1 MDWRFLLSVSPH
13 NVADDRKD
21 ELSVAV
27 ASVPTDQ
34 KLDSKS
40 SKKLFRLAQVL
51 LRFRNEQVGQLRIE
65 IDRLIEQQEQ
75 RALQETSTES
85 LIREQMQ
92 ELKQTV
98 EKLEAEKVANRAK
111 IKELSEEIVSIQR
124 KQAESSHFGSDAED
138 SPDALSEID
147 RQQELYNNI
156 SMKNK
161 HIKRLLRDIDDLEKR
176 NNVQI
181 DTINSLQVNLN
192 DATMNLTALTQQ
204 YEEAKTVMKDQ
215 ERVIHS
221 ANEQVKKLEE
231 DFKEVVEEKNRCED
245 DLEDFAKQLEATTNR
260 WKEVLGVKQSQLDE
274 VQGKYSDLLQQFPG
288 YDVEAER
295 KEYKKMATRLRE
307 KDELIDE
314 LERKITMLSQEI
326 LTSTELMNRISQE
339 KESVGKTSTKV
350 SQCCEESRISLEKA
364 TKRCE
369 EMQEILSNAEEDNM
383 LKAKQAVEAIEALRR
398 YESGEEGLA
407 NALKK
412 INRLH
417 EKVNVRDKQIREL
430 VAEINLANEIA
441 MENAV
446 LRKRLGIS
454 DDEAVPIHSVLSK
467 QRKIEK
473 VNERLALKLR
483 ASEEM
488 RLQLKLEKNDLK
500 RKCFQLSNSLSN
512 HQRNDKKETDIETIP
527 ANSEAAESNDQ
538 ISVDADEVSKIS
550 DLAAIKFCEKCMKQ
564 YNVADSMKYCK
575 ACIFRQS
582 FNYCDGCINKLKGN
596 FIASEMPS
604 SIYDQQIVEL
614 ERKYAAVVEENEN
627 LRIGMHEILQKVR
640 EYDAISNNLTIDT
653 STLEKLLQALDARSG
668 DYPSGINFQQQFMA
682 RGEREI
688 LFKERM
694 NLKSKQST
702 ISLGSRDDSGN
713 VCDDEENLGDIDQ
726 IAVEQPDFSEQV
738 LLKAVEIDKL
748 TEQIDSLKEEREQLL
763 KSNDELQTMKKMY
776 DELLY
781 YIKSTD
787 NDKDL
792 LLVQTLDRMKQIES
806 NICTFQRKVEYL
818 KADNDNMH
826 NTLRTIK
833 QEHLNV
839 LHGLKSDL
847 ARNKAA
853 LKRAE
858 QSLESNVA
866 NDASID
872 SETIERLEKEIA
884 RMKLET
890 TNFYTIFLKNIQEVD
905 KENLLDLEYDYLT
918 RFGLVDSN
926 LTVDFMPKSEYKK
939 LKLQLRTAE
948 EELREQTIKC
958 GHLEELLTV
967 SQEQIR
973 SQQMLISKFSDEE
986 ISLRHLV
993 ADLQS
998 SSNEKYQLVKTQKEL
1013 DSVREQEELLKLD
1026 NVKLKQSLLDATEK
1040 LEKLKQQLAQQEL
1053 DFIDRQK
1060 DSTIKISFLMK
1071 SVKMLHDDYNSFT
1084 PTYAVT
1090 DFVKQYAKLLEQK
1103 VSLKQDTLLHQKQV
1117 REREYEQLFAKLK
1130 ENLDSSQVQDKINLI
1145 KFESQCEFLTKQLIL
1160 CQKELE
1166 QLQQENSELKL
1177 REVESARHW
1186 NTIELIFNDGT
1197 KASITKDQFFDK
1209 AIQVAVEV
1217 NHKCINTIPII
1228 DDSLAEKPR
1237 MGTQPSTPVKQ
1248 TLANTTSQTTMDDY
1262 SEATPAASS
1271 VMQKSLESQLKQAM
1285 MLASTRSALLLE
1297 TENRLTECHGRI
1309 KLLEKSLEDKEQLLK
1324 KEKANATVSG
1334 EEKLNEGVLGSTIGS
1349 LQNLLLQKD
1358 TTLSK
1363 YQELL
1368 RNEREEH
1375 SKKYDEN
1382 IGQIRILKRTVDELE
1397 QKQYD
1402 KQKEIDN
1409 LTTQLMDRNQQQ
1421 AQREMQ
1427 AVLDTKSNDK
1437 RTNEPEM
1444 IYTDKIIENI
1454 YEMDQKKEEEIES
1467 LRIQLKVQENKLRD
1481 ATDEAR
1487 RLQDQLRDTTAKEK
1501 RLEKTLRENEA
1512 EIITLNE
1519 KLCSEHDNLKEFTD
1533 SVATAQEVEQL
1544 KEMLEDKDRH
1554 IQDLTETLSQF
1565 HDDQQR
1571 FMNDTSLHLAE
1582 QVSQLSADLNRS
1594 EASNRILKTQ
1604 IDALK
1609 RQVLSIQQREKQSRD
1624 LVKTLKNQLIKRPV
1638 IAMKPERTTTPREDQ
1653 LARKV
1658 QQLETELLD
1667 TKDDLRKQVNINE
1680 NRRAKNAAELDLWN
1694 KQKRWQQT
1702 ADKLKV
1708 QLKERETELEK
1719 LKVHFN
1725 SAKTAIA
1732 RLEREKAILE
1742 GRSVGVR
1749 GHSAGSLIGGK
1760 FSAGLDG
1767 KYTIAESP
1775 DCCTTT
1781 ESTGSEEASDDL
1793 KTFAQNSKEII
1804 EALKNRI
1811 ESQQRRIIAMELER
1825 KGSNSMTSELER
1837 MQKKISSL
1845 EAKNIRL
1852 EAKALQCQL
1861 DNDMLRQRDE
1871 SERLRSQIR
1880 HLEDY
1885 IIVLKEELTKAT
1897 AGCPETI
1904 NFENLC
1910 QRCSGANGSTPAN
1923 SELASYNS
1931 KLEQTVIALRRIIEK
1946 LKVEN
1951 KQLRDAKSVATN
1963 LKVESKSSSV
1973 SQIMEN
1979 YDRLK
1984 KEHEKL
1990 QQNYTEA
1997 LNRVAALQ
2005 VEVEL
2010 LSSANCPRC
2019 HPRKDRQEQDAV
2031 EISEE
2036 EKSRSEELKESLEK
2050 KAQLLEKA
2058 KILLTRAA
2066 AKERHL
2072 KDQIA
2077 LLKRKCSDLQNVP
2090 VIDEI
2095 SE

>member
-1 MDWRFLLSVSPH
+1 MDWRSLLSVSPH
-13 NVADDRKD
+13 NVADERKD
-21 ELSVAV
+21 ELAVAV
-27 ASVPTDQ
+27 VSVPTDQ

-40 SKKLFRLAQVL
+40 SKKLFRLAQVV

-65 IDRLIEQQEQ
+65 NDRLVEQHEQ
-75 RALQETSTES
+75 HVLQETSTES
-85 LIREQMQ
+85 LIRQEVQ
-92 ELKQTV
+92 ELKRTV
-98 EKLEAEKVANRAK
+98 EILEAEKLANRVK
-111 IKELSEEIVSIQR
+111 IKELSEEIFMLQR
-124 KQAESSHFGSDAED
+124 KQTESSHFGSDAED

-176 NNVQI
+176 NNSQI

-204 YEEAKTVMKDQ
+204 YEEAKTIIKDQ
-215 ERVIHS
+215 EQVINDT
-221 ANEQVKKLEE
+221 NEKLKKLEE
-231 DFKEVVEEKNRCED
+231 EIREIVEEKNRCED
-245 DLEDFAKQLEATTNR
+245 DLEDFAKKLETKTDR
-260 WKEVLGVKQSQLDE
+260 WKEVLAAKQSQLDE
-274 VQGKYSDLLQQFPG
+274 VQAKYADLLQQFPG
-288 YDVEAER
+288 YDIEAER
-295 KEYKKMATRLRE
+295 KEFKKMASRLSE
-307 KDELIDE
+307 KDELIEE
-314 LERKITMLSQEI
+314 LEKKITLLSQEI

-339 KESVGKTSTKV
+339 RETAGKTTSKV
-350 SQCCEESRISLEKA
+350 SVCCEESRISLEKA

-369 EMQEILSNAEEDNM
+369 EMQEILSSVEEDNM
-383 LKAKQAVEAIEALRR
+383 LKSRQAVEAIEALRR

-407 NALKK
+407 SALKK

-454 DDEAVPIHSVLSK
+454 EDEAVPIHSVLSK

-500 RKCFQLSNSLSN
+500 RKCFQLSNALSN
-512 HQRNDKKETDIETIP
+512 QKGDSKENEI
-527 ANSEAAESNDQ
+527 ESNLTNLEVAENNTDPM
-538 ISVDADEVSKIS
+538 SLDVEEVSKIS
-550 DLAAIKFCEKCMKQ
+550 DLAAVKFCEKCMKQ

-582 FNYCDGCINKLKGN
+582 FNYCDGCIGKLKGN
-596 FIASEMPS
+596 FSASEMS
-604 SIYDQQIVEL
+604 NNKHDQQIVEL
-614 ERKYAAVVEENEN
+614 ETKYAAVLEENEN

-640 EYDAISNNLTIDT
+640 EYDTISNNLTIDT
-653 STLEKLLQALDARSG
+653 STLERLLQALNTRSA
-668 DYPSGINFQQQFMA
+668 DYPTGMNFQQQLS
-682 RGEREI
+682 ERDL

-694 NLKSKQST
+694 NLRSKQST
-702 ISLGSRDDSGN
+702 LSLGSRNDSGN
-713 VCDDEENLGDIDQ
+713 VCDEEENIGDMEPTI
-726 IAVEQPDFSEQV
+726 VEQPDFSEQV
-738 LLKAVEIDKL
+738 LLKAVEIDRL
-748 TEQIDSLKEEREQLL
+748 NEQIDSLKEEREQLL
-763 KSNDELQTMKKMY
+763 KSNDELQAMKKMY
-776 DELLY
+776 DELLQY
-781 YIKSTD
+781 VKSTD
-787 NDKDL
+787 NEKDH
-792 LLVQTLDRMKQIES
+792 LLVKTLDRMKQIES
-806 NICTFQRKVEYL
+806 NISTFQRKVEFL

-839 LHGLKSDL
+839 LHGLKSEL
-847 ARNKAA
+847 VHHKTE
-853 LKRAE
+853 LKRAK
-858 QSLESNVA
+858 QSLENHAA
-866 NDASID
+866 NEANSD
-872 SETIERLEKEIA
+872 SEAIERLEKEITQ
-884 RMKLET
+884 MKLET
-890 TNFYTIFLKNIQEVD
+890 TNFYAIFLKNIQEVD
-905 KENLLDLEYDYLT
+905 KENLLDLEYDRLS
-918 RFGLVDSN
+918 RFGLVESN
-926 LTVDFMPKSEYKK
+926 LTVDFITKNEFKK
-939 LKLQLRTAE
+939 LKLQLKTAE
-948 EELREQTIKC
+948 EELRRQTIKC

-973 SQQMLISKFSDEE
+973 SQQMLIAKFSDEE

-998 SSNEKYQLVKTQKEL
+998 SSNEKYLLVKTQKEL
-1013 DSVREQEELLKLD
+1013 NAVREQEELLKLD
-1026 NVKLKQSLLDATEK
+1026 NAKLKQSLIEAAETLNRV
-1040 LEKLKQQLAQQEL
+1040 KQELAQQDL
-1053 DFIDRQK
+1053 DSTDRQK
-1060 DSTIKISFLMK
+1060 DSNIKINFLVK
-1071 SVKMLHDDYNSFT
+1071 SVKMLHEDYNSFT

-1090 DFVKQYAKLLEQK
+1090 DFVKQYARLLEQK
-1103 VSLKQDTLLHQKQV
+1103 INLKQETFVQQSQV
-1117 REREYEQLFAKLK
+1117 REREYEQLFAKLR
-1130 ENLDSSQVQDKINLI
+1130 ENLNSSQVQDKINLI
-1145 KFESQCEFLTKQLIL
+1145 KFESQCEYLTKQLIM
-1160 CQKELE
+1160 CQKEVE
-1166 QLQQENSELKL
+1166 QLQQENSALKVK
-1177 REVESARHW
+1177 EVEATRHW
-1186 NTIELIFNDGT
+1186 DTIDLIFNEEKRT
-1197 KASITKDQFFDK
+1197 NKQEDQFFDK
-1209 AIQVAVEV
+1209 AIQVAVEL

-1237 MGTQPSTPVKQ
+1237 PGTPPPASAKQ
-1248 TLANTTSQTTMDDY
+1248 TTLVETGQMTDNRC
-1262 SEATPAASS
+1262 SEPPTPTRTAS
-1271 VMQKSLESQLKQAM
+1271 VAQKSLESQLKQAM
-1285 MLASTRSALLLE
+1285 MLASSRSALLLE
-1297 TENRLTECHGRI
+1297 TESRLSECHGRI
-1309 KLLEKSLEDKEQLLK
+1309 KLLEKALEDKEQQLK
-1324 KEKANATVSG
+1324 KERSNATVSD
-1334 EEKLNEGVLGSTIGS
+1334 ENKLNDGALSSTIGS

-1375 SKKYDEN
+1375 SKAYDEN
-1382 IGQIRILKRTVDELE
+1382 IAQIRMLKRTIDELE

-1409 LTTQLMDRNQQQ
+1409 LTTQLIDRQQKQ
-1421 AQREMQ
+1421 NQRELI
-1427 AVLDTKSNDK
+1427 AISESTAEK
-1437 RTNEPEM
+1437 RNNEPEI

-1467 LRIQLKVQENKLRD
+1467 LRIQLKVHENKLRD
-1481 ATDEAR
+1481 STDESKK
-1487 RLQDQLRDTTAKEK
+1487 LQEQLRDATAKEK
-1501 RLEKTLRENEA
+1501 RSERALREKQA
-1512 EIITLNE
+1512 EIEALNE
-1519 KLCSEHDNLKEFTD
+1519 KLCSEHDDLKEFTE

-1544 KEMLEDKDRH
+1544 REMLEDKDRH

-1571 FMNDTSLHLAE
+1571 FMNDTSLHSAE

-1653 LARKV
+1653 LTRKV

-1702 ADKLKV
+1702 AEKLKV
-1708 QLKERETELEK
+1708 QLKEKETELEK

-1725 SAKTAIA
+1725 SAKSAIA

-1742 GRSVGVR
+1742 GRSVAGGTR
-1749 GHSAGSLIGGK
+1749 GHSAS
-1760 FSAGLDG
+1760 SAVGG
-1767 KYTIAESP
+1767 KYTPAESP
-1775 DCCTTT
+1775 DECCTT
-1781 ESTGSEEASDDL
+1781 ESTASEGASDDL
-1793 KTFAQNSKEII
+1793 KIFAQNSKEII
-1804 EALKNRI
+1804 QALKSRI

-1837 MQKKISSL
+1837 MQEKISSL
-1845 EAKNIRL
+1845 EAQNIRL
-1852 EAKALQCQL
+1852 EARTLQYQL
-1861 DNDMLRQRDE
+1861 DNDMLRQRDD
-1871 SERLRSQIR
+1871 SERQRNQIK

-1885 IIVLKEELTKAT
+1885 IILLKEEFTKAT

-1904 NFENLC
+1904 NFNNLC
-1910 QRCSGANGSTPAN
+1910 QRCSGANGPTPAN
-1923 SELASYNS
+1923 NELASYNS

-1951 KQLRDAKSVATN
+1951 KQLKETKNATERSKVDGKSP
-1963 LKVESKSSSV
+1963 SV
-1973 SQIMEN
+1973 SEIIEN
-1979 YDRLK
+1979 HDRLK

-2010 LSSANCPRC
+2010 LSSASCPRC
-2019 HPRKDRQEQDAV
+2019 HPRNDRQEQDTQ

-2072 KDQIA
+2072 KDQIS